1 MGKRINL
8 LLAVM
13 IFTVIL
19 ACPYSYADGNSVSS
33 DKQRITVQDDVPAFM
48 IYCEEYD
55 HNALEDEDILVQMYS
70 GDKEILTK
78 KLHAEKFESGENKEG
93 ITYFLLIDTSRSMN
107 NYEEQSF
114 SDLKRTIINFTQNQM
129 DSKDKVFV
137 LPFNKK
143 EFYNDKVGINP
154 TTSELKDEINRLEA
168 TGTRSNIYDAI
179 EGTVEL
185 AEKIESNDV
194 YPQRMVA
201 LLFTDAC
208 EFNDGGD
215 EATAADVEM
224 VSAGISLHAFTIGK
238 NKEQKNEL
246 RKFAVRS
253 GGRIFDGNTA
263 ENLKESQKILNE
275 TLVINF
281 SVKNPTDL
289 VGTYSVKVYQGDTL
303 IGEKAKINA
312 PNTAELKDDMSV
324 TIKKAILTY
333 WWIILI
339 AAIAVIAIIVLIV
352 IKKNK
357 GIVTVNG
364 EVVYGKNLRKKYH
377 VKVKEH
383 DTKTLTIGASVK
395 GGTQIRRDITLVRSL
410 IVGRANLCDLYF
422 DDEKMSRQHFVIEM
436 TEGEMYIEDL
446 DSTGGTYLNGVRVY
460 MKQKLAPGDV
470 ITAGTTKI
478 VVEW

>member
-1 MGKRINL
+1 MGRRINI

-13 IFTVIL
+13 IFTVVL
-19 ACPYSYADGNSVSS
+19 VLPYSYAYGNSVSS
-33 DKQRITVQDDVPAFM
+33 DKQRITVQDDVPMFTV
-48 IYCEEYD
+48 YCEEYD
-55 HNALEDEDILVQMYS
+55 NNTLEDEDIQVQMYS
-70 GDKEILTK
+70 RDSEIITK
-78 KLHAEKFESGENKEG
+78 KLHAEKFESEENKEG
-93 ITYFLLIDTSRSMN
+93 ITYFLLIDTSSSMN
-107 NYEEQSF
+107 NYDDQSF
-114 SDLKRTIINFTQNQM
+114 SVLKRTIINFTKTQM

-137 LPFNKK
+137 LPFSKK
-143 EFYNDKVGINP
+143 KSYDDKAGINP
-154 TTSELKDEINRLEA
+154 TTSELEDEISKLEA

-179 EGTVEL
+179 EGMVKL
-185 AEKIESNDV
+185 SEKIESNDI
-194 YPQRMVA
+194 YPSRMVS

-215 EATAADVEM
+215 EATAADVEL

-238 NKEQKNEL
+238 NKNQKREL
-246 RKFAVRS
+246 RKFVVRS
-253 GGRIFDGNTA
+253 GGRIFDGNIA
-263 ENLKESQKILNE
+263 GNLKESQKILDE
-275 TLVINF
+275 TLVVNF

-289 VGTYSVKVYQGDTL
+289 VGTYSVKVYQGNTL
-303 IGEKAKINA
+303 IGEQDKINA
-312 PNTAELKDDMSV
+312 PNTAGSKDDISI
-324 TIKKAILTY
+324 TIKKTILTY

-339 AAIAVIAIIVLIV
+339 AAIAVIAIIVLMV

-357 GIVTVNG
+357 GVVTVNG

-383 DTKTLTIGASVK
+383 DTKTLTISASVK
-395 GGTQIRRDITLVRSL
+395 GGTSMRQDITLVRSL

-436 TEGEMYIEDL
+436 MEGGMYIEDL